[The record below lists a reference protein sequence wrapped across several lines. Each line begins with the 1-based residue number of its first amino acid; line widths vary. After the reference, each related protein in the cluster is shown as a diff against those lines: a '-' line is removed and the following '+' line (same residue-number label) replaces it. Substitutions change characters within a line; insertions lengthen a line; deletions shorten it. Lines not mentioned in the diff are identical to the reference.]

1 MRVFITAILLILAI
15 AVQGQSEKNFFSG
28 GWQMCDTEG
37 YLELHFINE
46 EVYFCA
52 EYSTLG
58 ISYPYSFKPDT
69 IHYFFPKSD
78 GVEKIDIPYKVI
90 SYDTVLFLRSDL
102 NYFDST
108 FAIRLK
114 SADVRPVIMSKEDL
128 VRKREAISRFDEN
141 FISRSKE
148 FVCLDHPGHNQEQDI
163 KSLILGHWYYG
174 DKRDYIEVLT
184 DSSRAWFV
192 SDSFVQEYKY
202 YPGGHD
208 HIMFSSID
216 DEDTVEFR
224 YIRFYNKNEFK
235 ARLRN
240 GFSVRI
246 KRVPNEDDKE
256 TEVISEILKG
266 YERRK
271 YKYFESLKEY

>member
-1 MRVFITAILLILAI
+1 MKVFTTTILLFLAI
-15 AVQGQSEKNFFSG
+15 AVQGQPEKNFFSG

-37 YLELHFINE
+37 YLELHFIDE
-46 EVYFCA
+46 IIYFGMD
-52 EYSTLG
+52 YSPLG
-58 ISYPYSFKPDT
+58 FSSICDFKSDT
-69 IHYFFPKSD
+69 IYYFSPKSD
-78 GVEKIDIPYKVI
+78 GLEKIDIPYKVI
-90 SYDTVLFLRSDL
+90 SYDTVLFLKSDL

-108 FAIRLK
+108 LAVRLK
-114 SADVRPVIMSKEDL
+114 SADVRPIIMSKEELEMKYEEISKFEEDL
-128 VRKREAISRFDEN
+128 IKRSEVFT
-141 FISRSKE
+141 
-148 FVCLDHPGHNQEQDI
+148 CLDNPKPYQNNDI
-163 KSLILGHWYYG
+163 ESLIPGHWYYG
-174 DKRDYIEVLT
+174 GRKDYIEVLT
-184 DSSRAWFV
+184 NSSRAWFV

-256 TEVISEILKG
+256 TEVISEVLKG